1 MNDLHLEWVKCQ
13 GGVWCKLNTVN
24 LSHEHFENMNGVYII
39 WHGGMRPEVVYV
51 GEGNIRQRLQAHR
64 SNQEIQQYDHLDLF
78 VTWASVND
86 AQRKGVEAYLAD
98 TWTPKVGSTP
108 SPRTM
113 RIRVN
118 SPW

>member
-1 MNDLHLEWVKCQ
+1 MNDLHLEWVKCR

-39 WHGGMRPEVVYV
+39 WHGGIHPKVVYV
-51 GEGNIRQRLQAHR
+51 SQGNIRQRLQAHR
-64 SNQEIQQYDHLDLF
+64 NNQEIQQYDYLDLF

-86 AQRKGVEAYLAD
+86 AQRNGVEAYLAD

-108 SPRTM
+108 YPRTM